1 MISVVLACVYSLS
14 RDLPIS
20 AIDCNFCPPGD
31 GDAIWVSWLRQEKK
45 PKTPKTQKTPGS
57 SDNQQSSQGV
67 PRRRR
72 KFFVQSDKAI
82 DGRHIEAS
90 INGGTPI
97 AGWLIS
103 WKILLKWMIWGSP
116 HFRKPPYCGIFRY
129 MRYCDINH
137 SVISCIY
144 TLEQPFF
151 MGLIWMKHN
160 GWPAKSYASLF
171 RYPLVN

>member
-1 MISVVLACVYSLS
+1 MDDFCRFGMCLLTFQGSAHFCHRLQFLPS
-14 RDLPIS
+14 RRWG
-20 AIDCNFCPPGD
+20 CNMGLMTPPG
-31 GDAIWVSWLRQEKK
+31 KK
-45 PKTPKTQKTPGS
+45 TKTPKTPKTPGS

-151 MGLIWMKHN
+151 MGLI
-160 GWPAKSYASLF
+160 
-171 RYPLVN
+171 